1 MGRRLG
7 RAWYARSADVL
18 APALLGQVLVR
29 HLPSGEFLR
38 VRVVETEAYL
48 PGDPASHAYRGPTQ
62 RNASMFDPGGHAY
75 VYVVYGM
82 HFCLNVVAGS
92 AGEGAAVLVRAV
104 EPLEGI
110 ERMRSHRPG
119 VGDRDLCRGPARL
132 AAALAVDRTLD
143 GIDLTTS
150 DTLWIEAGPSLE
162 PEAIVS
168 GPRIGVRAGVEHPW
182 RFVEAGSRWISRPA
196 VTPRVRAGARRA

>member
-1 MGRRLG
+1 MILRATRSVGRQLATHRC
-7 RAWYARSADVL
+7 SA
-18 APALLGQVLVR
+18 P
-29 HLPSGEFLR
+29 P
-38 VRVVETEAYL
+38 
-48 PGDPASHAYRGPTQ
+48 
-62 RNASMFDPGGHAY
+62 GHAY

-82 HFCLNVVAGS
+82 HLCLNIVAGREGREQRCSCGPWSRSRASNGCARIAPGS
-92 AGEGAAVLVRAV
+92 A
-104 EPLEGI
+104 I
-110 ERMRSHRPG
+110 EISAEAR
-119 VGDRDLCRGPARL
+119 ARL

-143 GIDLTTS
+143 GIDLSTS